1 LKEETVSSARSG
13 YCQTWVIILV
23 AILFAIISIATAENT
38 EAEECCPVEIPSA
51 IITVEAEP
59 IPGSNGNYFD
69 IQLSDVPAGYDI
81 SNGTWT
87 GWCAD
92 SRVFITPGT
101 LYDTNVYCIEDPSMP
116 AYMNDDEQWDKVNYV
131 INRYRDGAYDT
142 QLSSNTTADWKEIQA
157 AIWNLT
163 DADPNYQGYFTAAS
177 QDIIDDAQSNGD
189 GFCPGDNEIPIVV
202 IDPYDT
208 PDDRKQLLFIEVGA
222 MVDIEK
228 YTNGEDA
235 DNKTGPLVLNGNNVE
250 WTYNVT
256 NTGYYNLTDVK
267 LTDDKLGHIT
277 TIPLLQPGESQ
288 EFTTNGIAGLGQ
300 YANNATVVGTPP
312 SGPNVSDSDPSH
324 YLGVNATIGDF
335 LWNDTANNNGIQET
349 GEPGIEGVN
358 VYLYNFSDDS
368 LLETTVTNAS
378 GYYNFSVAAGEYYI
392 EFDLLPGHIF
402 SPENQGTD
410 NEYDSDVDPAIGRT
424 GKINVQTTDFNMT
437 FDAGMF
443 EVIPGIDIEKSTNGE
458 DADNKTG
465 PYIRLNNEVVWDFNV
480 TNTGNV
486 NLTDIE
492 VTDDELG
499 LIGTIPLLQPG
510 ESHVLTESGT
520 ASLGQYESTA
530 TAVGVPPI
538 GPNVTDSDMSHYF
551 GHDSQ
556 PNFEVPTANPLLIMG
571 MLGLAGAM
579 GLRREQE

>member
-1 LKEETVSSARSG
+1 MKAKIKLIV
-13 YCQTWVIILV
+13 LV
-23 AILFAIISIATAENT
+23 AIIFAIISIATAENT

-51 IITVEAEP
+51 IITVEAKT

-87 GWCAD
+87 GWCTD
-92 SRVFITPGT
+92 SEVFITPET
-101 LYDTNVYCIEDPSMP
+101 SYDSNVYCSENSSMP
-116 AYMNDDEQWDKVNYV
+116 PYANDDEQWDKVNYV
-131 INRYRDGAYDT
+131 INRYREGAYDS
-142 QLSSNTTADWKEIQA
+142 QLSSTSKADWKEVQA

-163 DADPNYQGYFTAAS
+163 DTDPEYKGFFTTES
-177 QDIIDDAQSNGD
+177 QYIINDANVNGT
-189 GFCPGDNEIPIVV
+189 GFCPGDNDIAIVV
-202 IDPYDT
+202 IDPFET
-208 PDDRKQLLFIEVGA
+208 SEERKQLLFIEVGA

-235 DNKTGPLVLNGNNVE
+235 DSKTGPLVLNGNNVE

-256 NTGYYNLTDVK
+256 NTGYYNLTDVNV
-267 LTDDKLGHIT
+267 TDDKLGHIA
-277 TIPLLQPGESQ
+277 TIPLLQAGQSQ
-288 EFTTNGIAGLGQ
+288 EFTANGIAGLGQ

-324 YLGVNATIGDF
+324 YVGVNATIGDF
-335 LWNDTANNNGIQET
+335 LWNDTADNNGIQEA

-368 LLETTVTNAS
+368 LLETTLTNES

-410 NEYDSDVDPAIGRT
+410 NENDSDVDPAMGRT
-424 GKINVQTTDFNMT
+424 GKIDVQTTDFNMT

-465 PYIRLNNEVVWDFNV
+465 PYIRLNYEVVWDFNI

-486 NLTDIE
+486 NLTYIE

-510 ESHVLTESGT
+510 ESQVLTENST
-520 ASLGQYESTA
+520 ASLGQYENTA

-556 PNFEVPTANPLLIMG
+556 PNFEVPTANPLLIIG
-571 MLGLAGAM
+571 MLGLAGV
-579 GLRREQE
+579 

>member
-1 LKEETVSSARSG
+1 MKFKIKL
-13 YCQTWVIILV
+13 IILV

-51 IITVEAEP
+51 IITVEANP
-59 IPGSNGNYFD
+59 VPGSNGNYFD
-69 IQLSDVPAGYDI
+69 LQLSDVPAGYDI

-92 SRVFITPGT
+92 SRVFITPEI
-101 LYDTNVYCIEDPSMP
+101 LYDTNIYCSENSSMP
-116 AYMNDDEQWDKVNYV
+116 DYTNDDEQWDKVNYV
-131 INRYRDGAYDT
+131 INRYRDGAYDS
-142 QLSSNTTADWKEIQA
+142 QFSSTTNNWKEVQA

-163 DADPNYQGYFTAAS
+163 DTNPNYQGYFTTAS
-177 QDIIDDAQSNGD
+177 QYIINDAHANGTE
-189 GFCPGDNEIPIVV
+189 FCPGDNEIAIVV
-202 IDPYDT
+202 IDPYGSD
-208 PDDRKQLLFIEVGA
+208 PDDHKQLLFIEVDA

-256 NTGYYNLTDVK
+256 NTGYYNLTDVNV
-267 LTDDKLGHIT
+267 TDDKLGHIG

-288 EFTTNGIAGLGQ
+288 EFTANGIAGLGQ

-324 YLGVNATIGDF
+324 YFGVNPTIGDF
-335 LWNDTANNNGIQET
+335 LWNDTANNNGIQEA
-349 GEPGIEGVN
+349 GEPGIAGVN

-410 NEYDSDVDPAIGRT
+410 NEYDSDVDPAMGRT
-424 GKINVQTTDFNMT
+424 GKIDVQTTDFNMT

-458 DADNKTG
+458 DADEAPG
-465 PYIRLNNEVVWDFNV
+465 PYIRLNYEVVWDFNV

-499 LIGTIPLLQPG
+499 SIGTIPLLQPG
-510 ESHVLTESGT
+510 QSYVLTRNST
-520 ASLGQYESTA
+520 ASLGQYENTA

-556 PNFEVPTANPLLIMG
+556 PNFDVPTANPLLIIG

-579 GLRREQE
+579 GLRRKEK